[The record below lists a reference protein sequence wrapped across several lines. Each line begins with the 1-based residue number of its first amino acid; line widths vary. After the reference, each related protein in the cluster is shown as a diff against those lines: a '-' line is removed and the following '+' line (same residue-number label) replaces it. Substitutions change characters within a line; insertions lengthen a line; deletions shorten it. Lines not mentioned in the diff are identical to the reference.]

1 MSSAP
6 DKTQPSTD
14 KNRKIASALLRYRVL
29 AYATGIW
36 LLVLVTEMV
45 AKYIFEVENVPNW
58 IAVVHGWVYL
68 VYLVL
73 TVDLAIKVRWPAART
88 IGTLLAGTIPFLSF
102 YVEHKRTEQV
112 KADFAV

>member
-1 MSSAP
+1 
-6 DKTQPSTD
+6 
-14 KNRKIASALLRYRVL
+14 
-29 AYATGIW
+29 
-36 LLVLVTEMV
+36 
-45 AKYIFEVENVPNW
+45 
-58 IAVVHGWVYL
+58 L

>member
-6 DKTQPSTD
+6 DKTQASANNTQ
-14 KNRKIASALLRYRVL
+14 KIASALLRYRVL

-45 AKYIFEVENVPNW
+45 AKYVFKVENVPNW

-102 YVEHKRTEQV
+102 YVEHKRTKQV
-112 KADFAV
+112 KADFGV

>member
-6 DKTQPSTD
+6 DKTQASA
-14 KNRKIASALLRYRVL
+14 NRTKQIASALLRYRVL
-29 AYATGIW
+29 AYVTGVW
-36 LLVLVTEMV
+36 LLVLVAEMV
-45 AKYIFEVENVPNW
+45 AKYILKIENLPTW
-58 IAVVHGWVYL
+58 IPVVHGWVYI

-88 IGTLLAGTIPFLSF
+88 IGTLLAGTVPFLSF
-102 YVEHKRTEQV
+102 YIEHKRTKQV